1 MQFLP
6 SFLPSLCLA
15 LGMISRYLVNTKTIR
30 WYGHDLMVLKTILL
44 LYFTVPGVTSNFYKQ
59 LKKYG
64 HISTK
69 LNKPILELVIDVEE
83 MFFCG

>member
-1 MQFLP
+1 M
-6 SFLPSLCLA
+6 
-15 LGMISRYLVNTKTIR
+15 NTKTIP
-30 WYGHDLMVLKTILL
+30 WYGHDLMVIKTILL

-69 LNKPILELVIDVEE
+69 LHKRVLELVIGVDVEE